1 LAQSGERR
9 KLPLNNNREFAP
21 FNGAF
26 PQNQPDLGVDKLQV
40 FTREFTITDTR
51 NLCIVPNAKPQGQEE
66 AMPTKLFPCA
76 GKWVEGSKAFHNAD
90 PEQLSGGSLSVN
102 ISQHGL
108 IATFNPSKILGRYSG
123 ELASVQDCR
132 QVSVQVETYLQG
144 MGIMFNPLNAKLNRI
159 DFAKDRQMSD
169 QVFTYSQALSLL
181 RASRMKEQ
189 VQYPD
194 GMRLGNRQTQGIFY
208 DKGLELK
215 PAEGRSNLMRGEMR
229 LLTSDSVSKRLHI
242 STLSEFT
249 SLHQTDIRPVYAN
262 YITKDLYHDGQ
273 ASQLSFN
280 FMQEVEYLRSLKGG
294 GRNAFKKWVMIYGIE
309 ILLCKYTT
317 DGIRAI
323 LSEVFSRNKVKDYMD
338 EINTLLMRSNA
349 MPEAPTLAQKFA
361 EVKDKFVA

>member
-1 LAQSGERR
+1 VY
-9 KLPLNNNREFAP
+9 NNREFQP
-21 FNGAF
+21 FKGNK
-26 PQNQPDLGVDKLQV
+26 PSNQTDLGVDKLHLY
-40 FTREFTITDTR
+40 TRDFTITDTR

-66 AMPTKLFPCA
+66 AVPTKLFTCA

-90 PEQLSGGSLSVN
+90 QEQLSGGSLSVN
-102 ISQHGL
+102 ISPFGL
-108 IATFNPSKILGRYSG
+108 MATFNPSKILGRFSG

-132 QVSVQVETYLQG
+132 QVSGQVEAYLQG
-144 MGIMFNPLNAKLNRI
+144 MGIMLNPLDAKLTRI

-215 PAEGRSNLMRGEMR
+215 PEEGRSNLMRGEMR

-242 STLSEFT
+242 STFSEFT

-273 ASQLSFN
+273 SSQLSFN
-280 FMQEVEYLRSLKGG
+280 FMQEVEFLKSLKSE
-294 GRNAFKKWVMIYGIE
+294 GRNAVKRWVMMHGLE
-309 ILLCKYTT
+309 TLFCKYTT
-317 DGIRAI
+317 QGIRAI
-323 LSEVFSRNKVKDYMD
+323 LSEVFSKSKVTNYMH
-338 EINTLLMRSNA
+338 EFNALQFRSNA
-349 MPEAPTLAQKFA
+349 MPEPPTLAQKFA
-361 EVKDKFVA
+361 EVKDKFAA